1 MVHPGMLH
9 ITASDIVAITS
20 WFSRVVACI
29 MAEHRNLRHS
39 PTEDHGPAV
48 TAPGMVAVA
57 EIVSCTV
64 QYLGTNSV
72 AKSQSSWG
80 SSTCCFYI

>member
-1 MVHPGMLH
+1 MLH

-39 PTEDHGPAV
+39 PTGDHGPAV

-57 EIVSCTV
+57 DIMAEIVSCTV
-64 QYLGTNSV
+64 QYLGTHSV